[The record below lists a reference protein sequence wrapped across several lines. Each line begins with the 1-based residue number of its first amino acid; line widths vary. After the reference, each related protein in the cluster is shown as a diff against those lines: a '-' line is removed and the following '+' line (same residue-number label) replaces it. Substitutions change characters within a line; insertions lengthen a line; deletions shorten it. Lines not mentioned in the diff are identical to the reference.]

1 MVPAVQMIFVN
12 VMSMSEKNV
21 HFAISTCSILFM
33 TIESNF
39 ILLELNYLS
48 TYFFQ
53 STLCLLFLLEIS
65 HCNCEIAYCILLFF
79 FLFYIYFRLEI

>member
-21 HFAISTCSILFM
+21 HFAISRCSILFM
-33 TIESNF
+33 TIEPNF
-39 ILLELNYLS
+39 ILLKLSYLS
-48 TYFFQ
+48 TYFF
-53 STLCLLFLLEIS
+53 SLLCLLFLLEVS

-79 FLFYIYFRLEI
+79 FVYISGLKF